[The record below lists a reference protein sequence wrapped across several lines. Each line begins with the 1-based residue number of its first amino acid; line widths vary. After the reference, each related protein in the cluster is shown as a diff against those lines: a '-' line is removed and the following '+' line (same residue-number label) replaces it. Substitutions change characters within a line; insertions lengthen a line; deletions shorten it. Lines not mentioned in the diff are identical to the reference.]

1 MILFGCVLYI
11 VCLLFHYIY
20 KLKNWRDTYIKLG
33 RISKNTMISIPE
45 IKKKYNQLKE
55 AQSRKDMCTC
65 CFKCKDDLTSPL
77 RHTKKGM
84 ICKDCQKDEQ
94 IRYYDYTEED
104 MDNMRQSTQTT
115 RLYKGKRVTAKT
127 KRNYV

>member
-1 MILFGCVLYI
+1 MYIRVLIIFIIFINSESGGILTLNFW
-11 VCLLFHYIY
+11 
-20 KLKNWRDTYIKLG
+20 KNLKKYH
-33 RISKNTMISIPE
+33 SIPE

-55 AQSRKDMCTC
+55 AQSRKDILKC

-84 ICKDCQKDEQ
+84 ICKDCQENEQ

-104 MDNMRQSTQTT
+104 MDNMRVHTQTT
-115 RLYKGKRVTAKT
+115 CLYKGKRVTAKT